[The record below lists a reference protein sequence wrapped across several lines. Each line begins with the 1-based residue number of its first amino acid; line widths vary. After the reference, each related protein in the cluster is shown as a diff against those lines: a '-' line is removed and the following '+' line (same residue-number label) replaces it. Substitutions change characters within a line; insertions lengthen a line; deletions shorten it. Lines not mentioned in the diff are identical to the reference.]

1 MGRGASEMSSERQVA
16 NLEREKINVSRQP
29 ELDVAKVFAIFFM
42 IIIHVADN
50 MGTITGTQGTVPIL
64 LDFIGGPLAAPVF
77 MFAMGVGMVYTKH
90 STPGDFA
97 KRGVHLL
104 IVAYVLNFFRET
116 ILIIIAHVFSI
127 ETAYDKSLI
136 DTIGTVDILHFAGMA
151 FLIAAL
157 FKKLK
162 ADPKR
167 VLAAALLIQA
177 VGSLTIGMF
186 DGLPK
191 AMQYL
196 LGLLFF
202 TNNYVAF
209 PTLLWF
215 IYPAAGIVFASLLQ
229 RVTDKDEFYRKVT
242 VTGLISFAAVT
253 MGTVATNTNLLSY
266 FMNTGYYKQN
276 LFSSMWILSVVFMFM
291 GLYHAISK
299 HITGKAAAWVKTT
312 SVQVNTIY
320 IIQWLLITYVIGMRE
335 LAGAGYVSDAWI
347 VPTGI
352 IMAVIS
358 ILLARVYTNISD
370 RVRRK

>member
-1 MGRGASEMSSERQVA
+1 VYLKAERTNTA
-16 NLEREKINVSRQP
+16 RQP
-29 ELDVAKVFAIFFM
+29 EFDVAKVLAIFFM

-90 STPGDFA
+90 DTPRDFA

-104 IVAYVLNFFRET
+104 ITAYVLSFFRET

-127 ETAYDKSLI
+127 ETVYDKSLI
-136 DTIGTVDILHFAGMA
+136 DTVGTVDILHFAGMA
-151 FLIAAL
+151 FLIASL
-157 FKKLK
+157 FKKFK
-162 ADPKR
+162 AEPKR
-167 VLAAALLIQA
+167 IFAAALLMQA

-186 DGLPK
+186 DSVPK
-191 AMQYL
+191 ALQYI

-202 TNNYVAF
+202 TNNYVSF

-215 IYPAAGIVFASLLQ
+215 IYPAAGIVFGSILQ
-229 RVTDKDEFYRKVT
+229 RVTDKDGFYRKVT

-253 MGTVATNTNLLSY
+253 MGTAATNTSLLGY
-266 FMNTGYYKQN
+266 FTNVSYYKQN
-276 LFSSMWILSVVFMFM
+276 LFSSMWILSVVFMVM

-299 HITGKAAAWVKTT
+299 HITGQAATWVKTT
-312 SVQVNTIY
+312 STQVNTIY
-320 IIQWLLITYVIGMRE
+320 IIQWLLITYVIGVRE

-352 IMAVIS
+352 IMAVLS
-358 ILLARVYTNISD
+358 ILLARVYTNISG
-370 RVRRK
+370 RIRRKRA